1 MSLILETWELTNN
14 FIALASKMSNLKQY
28 LEVDLKNDEGFYKEA
43 ITTFVI
49 KVSNMTE
56 HKRKEEDLPSPTHIK
71 QLKACWI
78 KRIKCLKEI
87 LDDLDTLSVKRG
99 ECYLKLIDLDL
110 VGTTGEVDDTKI
122 ILNSVF
128 MTKEQFEAKL
138 ESLKSAST
146 ERFNGLMKYSE
157 FEVESWLVNYVN
169 KNEDIE
175 DTLHQVSIDYR
186 DIEDS
191 LFDIR
196 VRQEVIVAPM
206 RDYVENWLKQ
216 DLIKITE
223 ENQEVAVTTGP
234 KTTTQENTK
243 GTLAGK

>member
-1 MSLILETWELTNN
+1 ME
-14 FIALASKMSNLKQY
+14 NLKQY
-28 LEVDLKNDEGFYKEA
+28 LEVDMKNDEGIYKEA

-56 HKRKEEDLPSPTHIK
+56 HKRKEEYLPSSDRIK
-71 QLKACWI
+71 QLKYCWI

-87 LDDLDTLSVKRG
+87 LNDLDTLGIKTG

-128 MTKEQFEAKL
+128 MTKEHFEEKL
-138 ESLKSAST
+138 ESLKYAST
-146 ERFNGLMKYSE
+146 ERFNGLTEYSE

-175 DTLHQVSIDYR
+175 EKLHQV
-186 DIEDS
+186 
-191 LFDIR
+191 
-196 VRQEVIVAPM
+196 
-206 RDYVENWLKQ
+206 
-216 DLIKITE
+216 
-223 ENQEVAVTTGP
+223 
-234 KTTTQENTK
+234 
-243 GTLAGK
+243 